1 MEILCQDFDRFFS
14 EGQEDAYA
22 LAFLLTRSKKAAD
35 AAFLHALLTL
45 AEKNP
50 SSDDQA
56 REILTGAVLDEC
68 EDYYL
73 RKLRRAP
80 GREILAEKAP
90 FKITDA
96 LWALLK
102 EPYALKAAAFLTGRM
117 GYDVKKAAALL
128 HMSAARVNKL
138 AGMKLNLAPLSAV
151 RMPDAEAQGALD
163 AVYMRFSE
171 RNVPLE
177 NRLRKFRRAVDN
189 LVPWL
194 ALLVIALFAAAA
206 LYTANLPVPPIE

>member
-1 MEILCQDFDRFFS
+1 MDVLCKNFDQIFS
-14 EGQEDAYA
+14 EEQGDAYA

-35 AAFLHALLTL
+35 AVFLHALLTL
-45 AEKNP
+45 AAKDP
-50 SSDDQA
+50 SSDAEA

-80 GREILAEKAP
+80 RREILALGLP
-90 FKITDA
+90 FPLTDA

-117 GYDVKKAAALL
+117 GYDVNKTAAF
-128 HMSAARVNKL
+128 HYMSSARVEQL
-138 AGMKLNLAPLSAV
+138 CDMKLNLKPLAAV
-151 RMPDAEAQGALD
+151 QMTAQEAQGALD

-177 NRLRKFRRAVDN
+177 NRLRRFRRAVDN

-194 ALLVIALFAAAA
+194 ALLVVALFVAAA
-206 LYTANLPVPPIE
+206 LYTANLPAPPVE